1 MYINLSN
8 KNNLMHFLKP
18 EDLKED
24 NSGEI
29 KKEKEISQD
38 YINKLEEKIR
48 FYQEKYYAGQ
58 PEIPDSK
65 FDALWDELK
74 RLDPNNPIF
83 DKVGKDEEKT
93 LAKREHIIFMN
104 SQDKVTIPKDF
115 SKWAKKVNHPKYI
128 VQFKLDGISLE
139 LQYRNGEYRFGV
151 TRGNGYKGDDISNNV
166 RKMKGFVQSI
176 DKHFTGAVR
185 AEILMEHSIFDTKYS
200 EIYKNCRNTASG
212 FSKRKDGSGCED
224 LAIICYDAI
233 NKDDANLFKSELSKI
248 SWIKDQ
254 GFITV
259 DYKIFDNI
267 EQVIKYRE
275 TVMNN
280 IRNSLDFD
288 IDGLVIKGNA
298 IDLEDMRRTTPIKQI
313 AFKFDTESSIS
324 KLIDIEWSESGKN
337 YTPVAIIEPVELC
350 GTTVS
355 RASLSNPNKIKD
367 LGVKIGS
374 RVLIS
379 KHGDII
385 PDIDEVVETPLNAIE
400 IEIPIICSICG
411 TFLLNEGTRLYCPN
425 KNCPKVE
432 FHRLLKWIRKLDV
445 KNFGEK
451 LMRKLFDSKKV
462 LKISDLYNLK
472 ISDISRFERE
482 GERSAQV
489 ALDNLLAVKEIS
501 LAKFVAG
508 FDIEDMGEKTLD
520 TIVSAGYTTLGS
532 LYNASPIEL
541 AKIHGI
547 GSITAR
553 NVIKGI
559 KFLHDEMM
567 DVLNT
572 QKIKIRGID
581 KMGGKLQG
589 KSFCFT
595 GKLETM
601 NRKEAE
607 EIVISNGGTI
617 KSGVSKNLTYLV
629 TNDTASGSAKNVKAQ
644 KLGVSII
651 TEKEFLEIVK

>member
-1 MYINLSN
+1 LSDEENL
-8 KNNLMHFLKP
+8 KR
-18 EDLKED
+18 DQKEEVD
-24 NSGEI
+24 SR
-29 KKEKEISQD
+29 D
-38 YINKLEEKIR
+38 YIINLEEKIR

-58 PEIPDSK
+58 PEISDSK

-74 RLDPNNPIF
+74 RLDPNNSIF

-104 SQDKVTIPKDF
+104 SQDKVTTPKDF
-115 SKWAKKVNHPKYI
+115 MKWVKKVNHPKYI
-128 VQFKLDGISLE
+128 IQFKLDGISLE

-151 TRGNGYKGDDISNNV
+151 TRGNGYRGDDISNNV
-166 RKMKGFVQSI
+166 RKMKGFVQSV

-185 AEILMEHSIFDTKYS
+185 AEILMEHSVFDSKYS
-200 EIYKNCRNTASG
+200 EKYKNCRNTASG

-233 NKDDANLFKSELSKI
+233 SKDEGNQFKSELSKI

-254 GFITV
+254 GFITI

-288 IDGLVIKGNA
+288 IDGLVIKGDI
-298 IDLEDMRRTTPIKQI
+298 IDLEDMRRTTPVKQI

-337 YTPVAIIEPVELC
+337 YTPVAIVEPVELC

-385 PDIDEVVETPLNAIE
+385 PDIDEVVETPLKAIE
-400 IEIPIICSICG
+400 VEVPIECNTCG
-411 TFLLNEGTRLYCPN
+411 TSLVNEGTRLYCPN
-425 KNCPKVE
+425 KFCPKVG
-432 FHRLLKWIRKLDV
+432 FHRLLKWIRKLDI

-451 LMRKLFDSKKV
+451 LMRKLFDSKIV
-462 LKISDLYNLK
+462 FKIADLYNLK
-472 ISDISRFERE
+472 ISNISRFEGE
-482 GERSAQV
+482 GKRSAQV

-520 TIVSAGYTTLGS
+520 TIVSAGYNSLDS

-547 GSITAR
+547 GSITAQTI
-553 NVIKGI
+553 VEGI
-559 KFLHDEMM
+559 KSLYDEMK

-572 QKIKIRGID
+572 GKIKIRGIK
-581 KMGGKLQG
+581 KMVEKLGG

-607 EIVISNGGTI
+607 GLVISNGGTI

-629 TNDTASGSAKNVKAQ
+629 TNDTTSGSAKNLKAE
-644 KLGVSII
+644 KLGIPII
-651 TEKEFLEIVK
+651 SEKEFLEMVK